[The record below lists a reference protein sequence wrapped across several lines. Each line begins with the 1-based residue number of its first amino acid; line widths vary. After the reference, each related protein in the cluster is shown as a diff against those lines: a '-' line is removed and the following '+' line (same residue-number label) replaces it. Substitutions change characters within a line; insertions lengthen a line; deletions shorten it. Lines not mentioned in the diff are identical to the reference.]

1 MNIINDLLIKQD
13 YTLDLL
19 LESDVHK
26 FIGVAMNYLARLIE
40 SRRHY
45 GVDSHQAIVSRYT
58 VEPLKNEYSWGTVYS
73 QLQSPEDINELEL
86 IVNIN
91 VTKAQLNQLFSDT
104 HLEERIKKQGIGNNS
119 NLKYMIH
126 NIVANVGNR
135 GSTYKTIND
144 GNPYFYLQL
153 DLTVSIESLWK
164 EQFAKDLFKINQ
176 AAKGFYYLKK

>member
-1 MNIINDLLIKQD
+1 MNIINDLLIKRD

-26 FIGVAMNYLARLIE
+26 FIGVAINYLARLVE

-45 GVDSHQAIVSRYT
+45 GVDSHRAIVSRYT
-58 VEPLKNEYSWGTVYS
+58 VKPLKNEYSWGTVYS

-119 NLKYMIH
+119 DLKYIIH
-126 NIVANVGNR
+126 NIVANA
-135 GSTYKTIND
+135 D
-144 GNPYFYLQL
+144 DDHFYLQL
-153 DLTVSIESLWK
+153 DLTVNIESLWK

-176 AAKGFYYLKK
+176 ATKGYYYLKK